1 MPAYIELIIIFAL
14 IAVQSIFG
22 VGLLLFG
29 TPSLLLLGYD
39 FANTLNILIPVSITI
54 SAVQFFKSKVK
65 DRIFIKDYNIFCIPF
80 LIIFLFIALKFNYLF
95 DFRFLVALLLIFSSV
110 LILNKKKF
118 SSFKQMI
125 FKIKNLILI
134 VIGLIHGLT
143 NMGGSFLAIYST
155 LISKN
160 IKEVTRY
167 YISYGYLIMGTIQ
180 YLRVLFLSYDLLTFN
195 KIYYVFLALI
205 IYFPTQK
212 IFKKLNDRKFSKY
225 LNLIALIYG
234 LSILVY
240 YY

>member
-1 MPAYIELIIIFAL
+1 
-14 IAVQSIFG
+14 
-22 VGLLLFG
+22 
-29 TPSLLLLGYD
+29 
-39 FANTLNILIPVSITI
+39 
-54 SAVQFFKSKVK
+54 
-65 DRIFIKDYNIFCIPF
+65 
-80 LIIFLFIALKFNYLF
+80 
-95 DFRFLVALLLIFSSV
+95 
-110 LILNKKKF
+110 
-118 SSFKQMI
+118 MI

-155 LISKN
+155 LISKS

-180 YLRVLFLSYDLLTFN
+180 YLMVLFLSYDLLTFN
-195 KIYYVFLALI
+195 KIYYLFLALI

>member
-95 DFRFLVALLLIFSSV
+95 DFRFLVALLLVFSSV

-155 LISKN
+155 LISKS

-180 YLRVLFLSYDLLTFN
+180 YLMVLFLSYDLLTFN